1 MTKAQ
6 ADLPHSRRLLV
17 EERRRLIVSFVEE
30 HGRATVEELATQFG
44 TSAVTIR
51 GDLEALAQ
59 VSAITRSHGGALP
72 VGQITTANDTP
83 LNIKE
88 TRWHAQKLRI
98 GQAAAK
104 LIRDGETII
113 LDSGSTTVEIAR
125 QIRHMKFESLTV
137 VTNALNIVLELSGL
151 PNVRV
156 MMLGGLLRPTSYSL
170 VGPDAEQTL
179 SRLSAD
185 RLFLGVDGLDPAV
198 GVTTPDPLE
207 ASLNALMIR
216 VSRETIAV
224 LDGSKLG
231 QRSLS
236 VITPVNKL
244 HQVITDSSAP
254 AAAVEKLR
262 QAGVEVTLV

>member
-1 MTKAQ
+1 MKKAP
-6 ADLPHSRRLLV
+6 ARPPSHRLLV
-17 EERRRLIVSFVEE
+17 EERRRLIVNIVEE
-30 HGRATVEELATQFG
+30 RGRATVEELAAHFG
-44 TSAVTIR
+44 TSTVTIR

-59 VSAITRSHGGALP
+59 AAAITRSHGGALP
-72 VGQITTANDTP
+72 IDAQLATNDTP

-125 QIRHMKFESLTV
+125 HLRQIRFQSLTV
-137 VTNALNIVLELSGL
+137 VTNALNIVMELSGL

-156 MMLGGLLRPTSYSL
+156 MMLGGMLRQTSYSL

-179 SRLSAD
+179 GRLSAD
-185 RLFLGVDGLDPAV
+185 RLFLGVDGLDPAI
-198 GVTTPDPLE
+198 GATTPDPQE
-207 ASLNALMIR
+207 AALNTLMIR
-216 VSRETIAV
+216 VSRQTVAV

-236 VITPVNKL
+236 VIAPVNKL
-244 HQVITDSSAP
+244 HQVITDFGAP
-254 AAAVEKLR
+254 SGEVEKLR
-262 QAGVEVTLV
+262 QSGVEVTLV